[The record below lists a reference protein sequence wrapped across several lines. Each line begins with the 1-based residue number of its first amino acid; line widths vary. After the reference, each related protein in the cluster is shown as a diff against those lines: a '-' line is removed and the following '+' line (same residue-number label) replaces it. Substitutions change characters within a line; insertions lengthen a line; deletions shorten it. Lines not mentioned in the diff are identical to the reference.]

1 MTVAQESDMRYPK
14 PSPVK
19 LLLVAVIVV
28 AGADLWSR
36 LAVPTARAA
45 EAPAPMAPKAI
56 DFPPYTKGFRHLR
69 FFHIGIRVKDLERS
83 IAFYRDQ
90 LGFRLIRIQDMG
102 ISRMAMISTGDG
114 QPVIELQQ
122 LKREFPG
129 VSPVPP
135 FHIGLWSDDVDA
147 VYVQTRKQGVDWPF
161 HPGRPGP
168 GAPYLGLA
176 VDPDGNHVEI
186 MENPGGPCESCH
198 RNPHLD

>member
-1 MTVAQESDMRYPK
+1 MQRITPRFSTPLLLV
-14 PSPVK
+14 
-19 LLLVAVIVV
+19 LLVAVGI
-28 AGADLWSR
+28 DLWLR
-36 LAVPTARAA
+36 FPIPAAGAA
-45 EAPAPMAPKAI
+45 EASPSMGMT
-56 DFPPYTKGFRHLR
+56 FPPYPRPTRHLR
-69 FFHIGIRVKDLERS
+69 FYHIGIRVKDLERS
-83 IAFYRDQ
+83 IAFYRDR

-122 LKREFPG
+122 LKRDFPG

-147 VYVQTRKQGVDWPF
+147 VYEQTRQQGVEWPF

-176 VDPDGNHVEI
+176 MDPDGNHVEI
-186 MENPGGPCESCH
+186 MENPSGPCESCH
-198 RNPHLD
+198 RTPHLD